1 MTDRPFRVIDGGG
14 KPEPDEVLVGCRKSA
29 ISSIDT
35 AAYFWV
41 YTVDENGEAQVE
53 FYGDDLRLS
62 AQVEELARAQKM
74 DALGMFGDDE

>member
-1 MTDRPFRVIDGGG
+1 MAFTPIVIDGGG
-14 KPEPDEVLVGCRKSA
+14 KPEPDEVLVGCRKAA
-29 ISSIDT
+29 ISSLET

-62 AQVEELARAQKM
+62 AGVEEIARAQKM

>member
-14 KPEPDEVLVGCRKSA
+14 KPEPDEALVGCRKAA
-29 ISSIDT
+29 ISSIET

-53 FYGDDLRLS
+53 FYGDDMRLS
-62 AQVEELARAQKM
+62 ATVEELARAQKM

>member
-1 MTDRPFRVIDGGG
+1 MPRPTLTVVEGGG
-14 KPEPDEVLVGCRKSA
+14 KPEPDEALVGCRKSA
-29 ISSIDT
+29 ISSLDT

-41 YTVDENGEAQVE
+41 YTRDENGEAQVE

>member
-1 MTDRPFRVIDGGG
+1 MAFTPRIIEGGG
-14 KPEPDEVLVGCRKSA
+14 QPEPDEALVGCRKA
-29 ISSIDT
+29 AVASIET

-53 FYGDDLRLS
+53 FYGDDMRLS
-62 AQVEELARAQKM
+62 ATIEELARAQKM